1 MERRQCNGDP
11 REVVTSGAD
20 VIRAA
25 ADYTA
30 GYADGLA
37 DLEG

>member
-1 MERRQCNGDP
+1 MQRRQCQSDP
-11 REVVTSGAD
+11 RDVVKSSAD
-20 VIRAA
+20 AVHAT

-37 DLEG
+37 DLGD

>member
-1 MERRQCNGDP
+1 MQRRQCHYDP
-11 REVVTSGAD
+11 RDVGRSSAD
-20 VIRAA
+20 AVHAT

-37 DLEG
+37 DAGD